1 MRYHNRIY
9 KFLLKSS
16 QCVVILNAGCD
27 LDTLIEL
34 NKLR

>member
-16 QCVVILNAGCD
+16 QCVVIPNAGWD
-27 LDTLIEL
+27 LVTFIEL